1 MCAPRTHD
9 STVCVLHHEHEVFS
23 FFNRSIL
30 LIIKKEKK
38 VTSHNIV
45 VEALLCDNLVRC
57 HVSLVLP

>member
-1 MCAPRTHD
+1 MCVR
-9 STVCVLHHEHEVFS
+9 HHGHGHGHEVFS

-45 VEALLCDNLVRC
+45 DEAMLCDNLVHC
-57 HVSLVLP
+57 HVTLELP